1 MNQARRRM
9 SQAKTQI
16 LITGVP
22 KTRFTAKWPEDLEK
36 QLFVTQFPQHK
47 SKLSYYSPLAFLN
60 RIVIILD
67 DEESAKQIYEFLQP
81 IVTKAGDDMKIFLT
95 ESLLVPRS
103 RSVDDT
109 ANVTPVRKG
118 SITEALLESGK
129 PILSLDT
136 NPSNTGVNAN
146 SLSIGSPSLSPQRN
160 NAGSPT
166 LLKFSDDSKPCYY
179 KEPLPQSASQT
190 ILTSISDNS
199 ISPISSNVSQVT
211 PDSSK
216 KGKPAFLRVN
226 TFSTGI
232 PGAKG
237 DGSDAPRSPSITV
250 DHFVQ

>member
-1 MNQARRRM
+1 MKQARRRM

-22 KTRFTAKWPEDLEK
+22 KTRFAAKWPEDVEK
-36 QLFVTQFPQHK
+36 QLFTTQFPQYK

-67 DEESAKQIYEFLQP
+67 DEESAKEIFDFLQP
-81 IVTKAGDDMKIFLT
+81 VILKEGDDMRIFLT
-95 ESLLVPRS
+95 ESLLLPRS

-109 ANVTPVRKG
+109 ADVTPMRKS
-118 SITEALLESGK
+118 SITETLHDCGK

-136 NPSNTGVNAN
+136 NPTNTGINAS

-190 ILTSISDNS
+190 NLTTVSDNS
-199 ISPISSNVSQVT
+199 ISPISSNVSQIT
-211 PDSSK
+211 PDSAK

-232 PGAKG
+232 PGDKG
-237 DGSDAPRSPSITV
+237 NADGTPRSPSITV